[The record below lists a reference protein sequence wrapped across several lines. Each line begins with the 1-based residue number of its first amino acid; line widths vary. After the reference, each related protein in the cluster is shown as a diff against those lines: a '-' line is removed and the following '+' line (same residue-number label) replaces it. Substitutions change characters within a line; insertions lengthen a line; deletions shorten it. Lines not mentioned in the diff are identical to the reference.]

1 MPPDK
6 KPNGKDQI
14 KREIDNPMLGRAR
27 SFIRRNADQRL
38 MVESMKNMPNFS
50 LDVQKNQG
58 VVKSKF
64 NLGSFQITSNF
75 DNLAHVNID
84 FRIPLTKL
92 KLNNIKSFKEASFT
106 PSNLNLFAGKNSSG
120 KSTILETLALLSN
133 WSHTQNTVYDGIPF
147 KYDFGIKNLEEFKS
161 IFADENEPISIELQA
176 TNILEPMLKNLGN
189 ANLKFL
195 LDEDS
200 EKLNDLKFAPI
211 KYFKIHFDNELA
223 FNFSDQELEEINFTP
238 VNTEIVYVNKKN
250 KGQNLQIPL
259 EAGLELMATHSE
271 KIKKILD
278 DIKSSQLEENFQNYN
293 GHHFF
298 DFDPTSKS
306 KFFISFYD
314 KKKQN
319 EIKKELK
326 AENSLDKY
334 VDINVSLEE
343 SGYRKTRLYGCSFSS
358 GEKTFNPVNSDVECY
373 LNIDKTFLIRW
384 LAIDFITQISN
395 TKKTDELE
403 DILPDY
409 RELIHEELKTER
421 FTDII
426 KKELKDTGGATPPL
440 ESLELITDTILVS
453 LFDMN
458 LKANQLGQYSFLGIF
473 DFPSYPYERARQNR
487 YKEINLNN
495 LIDWIQRGET
505 ALDPIRENT
514 KTRVEQIKN
523 LTTFKDEDIINF
535 LRIFDKHATSSTE
548 ILRFA
553 DMAILGLS
561 QQGSDANKLLKEMY
575 KNIEK
580 FCKEKDFKISVYE
593 EWNNIKFYLLETLAC
608 NTSLNSSE
616 IDSNKNV
623 LIPFHT
629 KLLHKHHSSSL
640 FSNINYS
647 LKQSLENTFTT
658 IFVGPLRE
666 RSEFKDDIFSYEFPF
681 TLGIKGEK
689 SASFLSTFKN
699 NQINFPTPQLIK
711 DIDTGNMKNLDAYI
725 KLQTYTDHL
734 SDWLKFLGLAEKIQ
748 ISNDGKIEINQ
759 GSASETGTTLENIGV
774 GVSQVLPVL
783 LSCMT
788 SQKNE
793 NNEILLL
800 EQPELHL
807 HPSAQAKLA
816 DFFIA
821 VSVTNKKTLFVE
833 THSEHILNR
842 LRLRKI
848 QLRDINEFIKIFFST
863 KQTNGQ
869 TQIEEF
875 AIKDDGSYDFDTYP
889 DGFFDQTQL
898 EAKEIA
904 KALFEEKDNK

>member
-1 MPPDK
+1 MPSEK
-6 KPNGKDQI
+6 KPNDKDQVKKTI
-14 KREIDNPMLGRAR
+14 NPMVGRAY
-27 SFIRRNADQRL
+27 SFIRRNAPRRL
-38 MVESMKNMPNFS
+38 MVESMKNTPNFY

-64 NLGSFQITSNF
+64 DLGYFSTTSNI

-133 WSHTQNTVYDGIPF
+133 WSHTQNTVYDGVPF

-189 ANLKFL
+189 ANLKLL

-211 KYFKIHFDNELA
+211 KYFKIHFDNKLA
-223 FNFSDQELEEINFTP
+223 FNFYDQELEDLKFTP

-250 KGQNLQIPL
+250 KSQDLQIPL

-271 KIKKILD
+271 KLKKIMEGID
-278 DIKSSQLEENFQNYN
+278 DLQLEDNFQNFN
-293 GHHFF
+293 GHNFF
-298 DFDPTSKS
+298 DFDPTLASDFS
-306 KFFISFYD
+306 FSFYE

-319 EIKKELK
+319 KIKKELK
-326 AENSLDKY
+326 VENSLDKY
-334 VDINVSLEE
+334 VDINVSTEE
-343 SGYRKTRLYGCSFSS
+343 DGFRKTRLYGCSFSS
-358 GEKTFNPVNSDVECY
+358 GEKTFNPVNSEVECY

-384 LAIDFITQISN
+384 LAIDFITQISKS
-395 TKKTDELE
+395 KKTEVLE
-403 DILPDY
+403 ETLPDY
-409 RELIHEELKTER
+409 RELIHDELKTGR
-421 FTDII
+421 FSNII
-426 KKELKDTGGATPPL
+426 KKEIKSTRGANPPIK
-440 ESLELITDTILVS
+440 SLELITDTILVS

-458 LKANQLGQYSFLGIF
+458 LKANQTGQYSFLGIF
-473 DFPSYPYERARQNR
+473 DFPSYPYERARQNI

-495 LIDWIQRGET
+495 LIDWIQRGEI
-505 ALDPIRENT
+505 AIDPIRENA
-514 KTRVEQIKN
+514 KNRVEQIKKSI
-523 LTTFKDEDIINF
+523 TFKDEDVSNF
-535 LRIFDKHATSSTE
+535 LKVFDDHSSSSLE

-561 QQGSDANKLLKEMY
+561 QQGSDANQLLKDMY
-575 KNIEK
+575 KNIEN
-580 FCKEKDFKISVYE
+580 FCKDKEFKISVYE
-593 EWNNIKFYLLETLAC
+593 EWDNIKYYLLETLAC

-616 IDSNKNV
+616 IDNNKNA

-629 KLLHKHHSSSL
+629 KLLHKFHGASL

-711 DIDTGNMKNLDAYI
+711 DIDTGNMKNLDTYI
-725 KLQTYTDHL
+725 KFQTYTDHL

-748 ISNDGKIEINQ
+748 ISNAGKIQINQ
-759 GSASETGTTLENIGV
+759 GSIGESGTTLENIGV

-869 TQIEEF
+869 TTIEEF
-875 AIKDDGSYDFDTYP
+875 SIKDDGSYDFDRYP

-898 EAKEIA
+898 EAREIA
-904 KALFEEKDNK
+904 KALIEEKDKQ

>member
-1 MPPDK
+1 MPSEK
-6 KPNGKDQI
+6 KPNDKDQVKKTI
-14 KREIDNPMLGRAR
+14 NPMVGRAY
-27 SFIRRNADQRL
+27 SFIRRNAPQRL
-38 MVESMKNMPNFS
+38 MVESMKNTPNFY

-58 VVKSKF
+58 VIKSKH
-64 NLGSFQITSNF
+64 NLGLFQTTSNI

-133 WSHTQNTVYDGIPF
+133 WSHTQNTVYDGVPF

-189 ANLKFL
+189 ANLKLL

-211 KYFKIHFDNELA
+211 KYFKIHFDNKLA
-223 FNFSDQELEEINFTP
+223 FNFYDQELEDLKFTP

-250 KGQNLQIPL
+250 KSQDLQIPL

-271 KIKKILD
+271 KLKKIMEGID
-278 DIKSSQLEENFQNYN
+278 DLQLEHNFQNFN
-293 GHHFF
+293 GHNFF
-298 DFDPTSKS
+298 DFHPTLASD
-306 KFFISFYD
+306 FFFSFYE

-319 EIKKELK
+319 KIKKELK
-326 AENSLDKY
+326 VENSLDKY
-334 VDINVSLEE
+334 VDINVSTEE
-343 SGYRKTRLYGCSFSS
+343 DGFRKTRLYGCSFSS
-358 GEKTFNPVNSDVECY
+358 GEKTFNPVNSEVECY

-384 LAIDFITQISN
+384 LAIDFITQISKS
-395 TKKTDELE
+395 KKTEVLE
-403 DILPDY
+403 ETLPDY
-409 RELIHEELKTER
+409 RELIHDELKTER
-421 FTDII
+421 FSNII
-426 KKELKDTGGATPPL
+426 KKELKSTRGENPPIK
-440 ESLELITDTILVS
+440 SLELITDTILVS

-458 LKANQLGQYSFLGIF
+458 LKANQTGQYSFLGIF
-473 DFPSYPYERARQNR
+473 DFPSYPYERARQNI

-495 LIDWIQRGET
+495 LIDWIQRGEI
-505 ALDPIRENT
+505 AIDPIRENA
-514 KTRVEQIKN
+514 KNRVEQIKKSI
-523 LTTFKDEDIINF
+523 TFKDEDVSNF
-535 LRIFDKHATSSTE
+535 LKVFDDHSSSSSE

-561 QQGSDANKLLKEMY
+561 QQGSDANQLLKDMY
-575 KNIEK
+575 KNIEN
-580 FCKEKDFKISVYE
+580 FCKDKEFKISVYE
-593 EWNNIKFYLLETLAC
+593 EWDNIKYYLLETLAC

-616 IDSNKNV
+616 IDNNKNA

-629 KLLHKHHSSSL
+629 KLLHKFHGASL

-711 DIDTGNMKNLDAYI
+711 DIDTGNMKNLDTYI
-725 KLQTYTDHL
+725 KFQTYTDHL

-748 ISNDGKIEINQ
+748 ISNAGKIQINQ
-759 GSASETGTTLENIGV
+759 GSIGESGTTLENIGV

-869 TQIEEF
+869 TKIEEF
-875 AIKDDGSYDFDTYP
+875 SIKDDGSYDFDRYP

-898 EAKEIA
+898 EAREIA
-904 KALFEEKDNK
+904 KALIEEKDKQ